1 MIQNILEFLKGSHF
15 QTALVS
21 AVLAAISTFVL
32 VTWGISIDFGA
43 IVPVQLVTVSDE
55 TPEVQEAN
63 EAQPATET
71 EVPVETIE
79 VFAD

>member
-1 MIQNILEFLKGSHF
+1 MIQNILGFLKDSRF
-15 QTALVS
+15 QAALVS
-21 AVLAAISTFVL
+21 AVLSALSTFVL

-43 IVPVQLVTVSDE
+43 IVPAQPVTGSDE
-55 TPEVQEAN
+55 TSEVQETD
-63 EAQPATET
+63 EVQPATDT